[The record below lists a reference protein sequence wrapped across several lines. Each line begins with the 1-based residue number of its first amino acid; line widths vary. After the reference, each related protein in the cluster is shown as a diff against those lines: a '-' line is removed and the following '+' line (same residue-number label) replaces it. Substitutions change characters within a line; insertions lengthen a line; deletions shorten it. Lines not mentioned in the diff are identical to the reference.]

1 MMEKN
6 VAGNK
11 TVEGG
16 GALGSPVLPGT
27 VPDLKSVDVVLIL

>member
-11 TVEGG
+11 TGG
-16 GALGSPVLPGT
+16 GGGILGLLFFQGQF
-27 VPDLKSVDVVLIL
+27 LISNL